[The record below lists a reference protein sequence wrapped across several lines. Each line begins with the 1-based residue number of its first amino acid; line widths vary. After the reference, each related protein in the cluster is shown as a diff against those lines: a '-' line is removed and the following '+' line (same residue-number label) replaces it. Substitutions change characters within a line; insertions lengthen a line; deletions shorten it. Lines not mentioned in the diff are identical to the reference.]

1 MEFGNRIIV
10 TGLRAI
16 IRLAWG
22 LDRAARATAA
32 FGERLE
38 GWAERQATQWQ
49 VDIDAVLMALSP
61 EHKG

>member
-1 MEFGNRIIV
+1 MELGNRIIV

-22 LDRAARATAA
+22 LHRAARATAA

-38 GWAERQATQWQ
+38 GWVERQAARWR
-49 VDIDAVLMALSP
+49 VDIDAALMPLSP
-61 EHKG
+61 GHKG